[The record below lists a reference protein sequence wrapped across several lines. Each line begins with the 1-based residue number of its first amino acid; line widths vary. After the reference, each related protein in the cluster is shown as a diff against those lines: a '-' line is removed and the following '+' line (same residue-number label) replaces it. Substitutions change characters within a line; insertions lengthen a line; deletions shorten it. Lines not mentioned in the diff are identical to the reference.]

1 MTVDLDKYV
10 TRIGW
15 AGDPAPTLDTLR
27 SLHRAHVLAIPFENL
42 DVVAGGVPSLE
53 LGELQAKLVGSARGG
68 YCFEQNSL
76 FAAVLEELGFGVT
89 RLTGRVRSGAR
100 PGEERPRTHMVL
112 AVEVPGVEPSAE
124 PGAESGAEG
133 RHLADV
139 GFGGPGALLEPLPM
153 VPGRERAASGR
164 RHRLLLEE
172 ADGPAPVWVLQAHRD
187 GEWADQSSFT
197 LDRTPAVDLR
207 IGNWYTATHPRSPF
221 HRLYVQRPLPTGEH
235 LALDGSAFTR
245 TAPDGT
251 RTRREITH
259 PDALLELLETE
270 FGITPPPGFRP
281 AIDRA

>member
-1 MTVDLDKYV
+1 MTVDLDKYFA
-10 TRIGW
+10 RIGW

-27 SLHRAHVLAIPFENL
+27 ALHHAHVLAIPFENL

-53 LGELQAKLVGSARGG
+53 LGELEAKLVGSARGG

-76 FAAVLEELGFGVT
+76 LAAVLEELGYGVT
-89 RLTGRVRSGAR
+89 RLTGRVRAGAR

-112 AVEVPGVEPSAE
+112 AVEVPGT
-124 PGAESGAEG
+124 EG
-133 RHLADV
+133 RQLADV

-153 VPGRERAASGR
+153 IPGRERAAGGR
-164 RHRLLLEE
+164 RHRLLLED
-172 ADGPAPVWVLQAHRD
+172 ADGPAPVHVLQAHRD
-187 GEWADQSSFT
+187 GDWADQSSFT

-221 HRLYVQRPLPTGEH
+221 HRLYVQRPLPTGDH
-235 LALDGSAFTR
+235 LALDGSTFTR
-245 TAPDGT
+245 TTPDGT
-251 RTRREITH
+251 RTRRHLTH

-281 AIDRA
+281 AIDRP